1 MQHGKSDGVGA
12 IIVPAPSAAWQRL
25 LIRAFPAKAMRD
37 TPSPNQA
44 CAYLQRAVRRRQ
56 RAVQAVMLP
65 LHVLC
70 LLRQGHRD
78 VHVAHLARLLALP
91 EQVCT
96 VGGAHV
102 SSTAAGMR
110 EAPLAGRVALLKR

>member
-1 MQHGKSDGVGA
+1 MATVTASGPCDPFSNH
-12 IIVPAPSAAWQRL
+12 
-25 LIRAFPAKAMRD
+25 
-37 TPSPNQA
+37 A

-78 VHVAHLARLLALP
+78 VHVAHLACLLALAK
-91 EQVCT
+91 QVCT
-96 VGGAHV
+96 VGGPH
-102 SSTAAGMR
+102 R
-110 EAPLAGRVALLKR
+110 